1 MQNIRYEYINTD
13 YVLCMLI
20 DVIEINKI
28 NIFMHMNVSIPIL
41 VNLIFI
47 VAFFLPPT
55 CKVNYVNFM

>member
-1 MQNIRYEYINTD
+1 MQNIMYEYINTD

-47 VAFFLPPT
+47 VAFFFAPYMQDKL
-55 CKVNYVNFM
+55 CQF